1 MGRGLALRV
10 RTIGNSPHKDAS
22 CPQTTQ
28 QRNASWGR
36 RGSCSRYPSIH
47 SPLRSTPTGGQWTS
61 ALGSS
66 HMSRPPCLA
75 AAQATPT
82 LGTKR
87 PLSAF
92 GPFLRLLLVPLF
104 LLPHPVFHPE
114 LQGTRA
120 GRNKQG
126 WMWSDFMMKI
136 EESWKNW
143 GRVLKYFW
151 TSDLNAASLHHYSST
166 TQQLRTASRALPPA
180 PRLCIFRQ
188 MTCLICLLWFI
199 NNPMGLVSIPSLQDC
214 EDTRTLVLWQAA
226 LVSCCCVTNYT
237 QSYRLEIT
245 NIHHLTVSGIQEHL
259 SCVVWLWLSCKSR
272 CWLGLWSSQG
282 FTGKE
287 FTSKFTHAKL
297 SRELPYWLPCKGPTE
312 EHPRWKPQSLM
323 T

>member
-10 RTIGNSPHKDAS
+10 GTIGNSPHKDAS

-28 QRNASWGR
+28 RRNVNWGH
-36 RGSCSRYPSIH
+36 RGSCSRYPNIR
-47 SPLRSTPTGGQWTS
+47 SPLWSTPTDGQWTS

-66 HMSRPPCLA
+66 HMPGPPCLA

-87 PLSAF
+87 PMSAF

-104 LLPHPVFHPE
+104 LLPPPVFHPE

-126 WMWSDFMMKI
+126 WMWSDFMMKT

-151 TSDLNAASLHHYSST
+151 TSDLKAASLHHYSST
-166 TQQLRTASRALPPA
+166 TQQRTDSRALLLPGYAFLGKWPA
-180 PRLCIFRQ
+180 LFV
-188 MTCLICLLWFI
+188 LWFI
-199 NNPMGLVSIPSLQDC
+199 NNQMGLVSIPSLQGC
-214 EDTRTLVLWQAA
+214 ENTGTLVWRGRWVLWQAA
-226 LVSCCCVTNYT
+226 LVSYGCVTNYT
-237 QSYRLEIT
+237 QSYQLEIT
-245 NIHHLTVSGIQEHL
+245 NTHHLTVSGTQKHL
-259 SCVVWLWLSCKSR
+259 SWVVWLWLSCKSR

-282 FTGKE
+282 FTGEE
-287 FTSKFTHAKL
+287 FTSKFTLQRAVL
-297 SRELPYWLPCKGPTE
+297 LTA
-312 EHPRWKPQSLM
+312 M
-323 T
+323 